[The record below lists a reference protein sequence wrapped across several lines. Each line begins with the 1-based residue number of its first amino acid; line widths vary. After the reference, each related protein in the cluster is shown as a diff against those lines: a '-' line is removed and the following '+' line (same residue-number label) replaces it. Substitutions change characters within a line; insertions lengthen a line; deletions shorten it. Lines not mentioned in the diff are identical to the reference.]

1 MVSGPAVLVSPG
13 NSLEK
18 QVLGPNFRPTVS
30 ETLRIGSPN
39 LPPGDSDAH
48 YCLRTPS
55 WTVWLASMK
64 AD

>member
-1 MVSGPAVLVSPG
+1 MVSGPAVFVSPG
-13 NSLEK
+13 NLLER

-30 ETLRIGSPN
+30 EALRIRSRN
-39 LPPGDSDAH
+39 LPPGDSGAH

-55 WTVWLASMK
+55 WTVWLPSVK